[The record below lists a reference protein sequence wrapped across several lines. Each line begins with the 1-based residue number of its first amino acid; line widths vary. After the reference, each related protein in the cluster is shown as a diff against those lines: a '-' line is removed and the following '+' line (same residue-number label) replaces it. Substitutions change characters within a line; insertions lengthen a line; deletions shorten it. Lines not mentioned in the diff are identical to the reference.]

1 MVIVFFSLRENV
13 LVSEKERGEEGRTI
27 IDEFWSWVSRI
38 GLWIA
43 RFNAEHFCRQATDTR
58 YIEVKVRAPLGETLC
73 TVPGFNEGY

>member
-38 GLWIA
+38 GL
-43 RFNAEHFCRQATDTR
+43 
-58 YIEVKVRAPLGETLC
+58 
-73 TVPGFNEGY
+73 